1 MLYKAL
7 HNVNMQTYRDACIH
21 STTRTYS
28 VRYTSHYRKTTVS
41 PIILNQLLLST
52 NFTNSTRSLRTCEL
66 SYQPSCRADNT
77 QCMHGC
83 HPKWF
88 SRLSLFWFKK
98 QSWSQAPYTFFF
110 FDFREER
117 GAKGEHTTCKGN
129 MVLRNCYSVFKPSFS
144 LTGALYVTS
153 HVHWHLYIY
162 LITQVSLIL

>member
-41 PIILNQLLLST
+41 PIILNQLLLPT

-110 FDFREER
+110 LILGRREER
-117 GAKGEHTTCKGN
+117 KGSTQPAKGTWCCGIATLSSSRPFHWLAPCTWPHMYIDTC
-129 MVLRNCYSVFKPSFS
+129 
-144 LTGALYVTS
+144 
-153 HVHWHLYIY
+153 IY
-162 LITQVSLIL
+162 TLLHKLV